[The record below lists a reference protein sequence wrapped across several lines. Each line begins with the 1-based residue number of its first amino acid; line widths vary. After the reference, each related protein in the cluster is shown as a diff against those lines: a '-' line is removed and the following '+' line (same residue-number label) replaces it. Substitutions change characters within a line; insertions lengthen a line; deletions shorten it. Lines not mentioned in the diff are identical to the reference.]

1 MWFVRCCSVLYD
13 RFPCKTKAK
22 TKPKTNKAK
31 QKHKQIKN
39 KQSKKQNK
47 TCSIGHVHTLL
58 CRLIV
63 FGYSYNYFFL
73 VNLHVCISR

>member
-13 RFPCKTKAK
+13 RFPCKTKPKQNQNKQNK
-22 TKPKTNKAK
+22 TKTNKAK

-63 FGYSYNYFFL
+63 FGYSYN
-73 VNLHVCISR
+73 